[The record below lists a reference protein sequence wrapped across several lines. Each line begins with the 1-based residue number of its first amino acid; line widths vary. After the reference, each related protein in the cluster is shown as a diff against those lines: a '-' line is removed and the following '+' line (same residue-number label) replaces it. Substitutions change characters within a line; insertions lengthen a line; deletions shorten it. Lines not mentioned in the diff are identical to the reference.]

1 MTMATSRTSSF
12 YLTESVEIATGTVSG
27 LATMD
32 VGSLISVGDRQGLAI
47 EAVELIWQNEN
58 TVSGVISANI
68 QAAVIGNTTFEC
80 QLTDLNPNGV
90 ILRADDNS
98 IIASGAL
105 NLDDVNNITSMV
117 PDIVPDVFGTLD
129 EARHVISDVLH
140 IVAHSSTAV
149 DAGHSVWA
157 TVRIKA
163 RIVTL
168 GVKDFMG
175 LAITA
180 SQSDQ

>member
-1 MTMATSRTSSF
+1 
-12 YLTESVEIATGTVSG
+12 
-27 LATMD
+27 MD
-32 VGSLISVGDRQGLAI
+32 VGSLISVGDRQGLA
-47 EAVELIWQNEN
+47 VEGVDIIWQNEN
-58 TVSGVISANI
+58 TVSGVISAHI
-68 QAAVIGNTTFEC
+68 AGAVTGNATFEC

-105 NLDDVNNITSMV
+105 NLDDVNNVTSMV

-140 IVAHSSTAV
+140 IVAHTSIAGGI

-163 RIVTL
+163 RIVQL

>member
-1 MTMATSRTSSF
+1 MSGDVSSSETCT
-12 YLTESVEIATGTVSG
+12 LWH
-27 LATMD
+27 
-32 VGSLISVGDRQGLAI
+32 ISY
-47 EAVELIWQNEN
+47 
-58 TVSGVISANI
+58 
-68 QAAVIGNTTFEC
+68 C
-80 QLTDLNPNGV
+80 KP
-90 ILRADDNS
+90 
-98 IIASGAL
+98 
-105 NLDDVNNITSMV
+105 MV
-117 PDIVPDVFGTLD
+117 PDIVPDIFGTLD

-140 IVAHSSTAV
+140 IVAHSSLAI

-168 GVKDFMG
+168 TTKDFMA

>member
-1 MTMATSRTSSF
+1 MATSRTSSF
-12 YLTESVEIATGTVSG
+12 YLTEAVEIPAGVVAGS
-27 LATMD
+27 ATMD

-47 EAVELIWQNEN
+47 EGVDIIWQNEN
-58 TVSGVISANI
+58 TVSGVISAHI
-68 QAAVIGNTTFEC
+68 AGAMSASGTLEC

-105 NLDDVNNITSMV
+105 NLDDTNNVTSMV
-117 PDIVPDVFGTLD
+117 PDIVPDIFGTLD

-140 IVAHSSTAV
+140 IVAHTSLAII
-149 DAGHSVWA
+149 AGHSIWA

>member
-1 MTMATSRTSSF
+1 
-12 YLTESVEIATGTVSG
+12 
-27 LATMD
+27 MD

-47 EAVELIWQNEN
+47 EAVDIIWQNEN
-58 TVSGVISANI
+58 TVSGVISAHI
-68 QAAVIGNTTFEC
+68 QGAVIGNATFEA

-98 IIASGAL
+98 IIASGAM

-117 PDIVPDVFGTLD
+117 PDIVPDIFGTLD

-140 IVAHSSTAV
+140 IVAHSSLAI

-157 TVRIKA
+157 TVRLKA
-163 RIVTL
+163 RLVTL
-168 GVKDFMG
+168 GVKDFMA
-175 LAITA
+175 LTITA

>member
-1 MTMATSRTSSF
+1 MASSRTSSF
-12 YLTESVEIATGTVSG
+12 YLTEAVEIPTGTVSG

-47 EAVELIWQNEN
+47 EQVDIIWQNEN
-58 TVSGVISANI
+58 TVSGVISAHI
-68 QAAVIGNTTFEC
+68 AGAVGAATTFEA

-98 IIASGAL
+98 LIASGAL
-105 NLDDVNNITSMV
+105 NLDDANNVTSMV
-117 PDIVPDVFGTLD
+117 PDIVPDIFGTLD

-140 IVAHSSTAV
+140 IVAHSSLAI

-157 TVRIKA
+157 VIRIKA
-163 RIVTL
+163 RIMTL
-168 GVKDFMG
+168 STKDFMA